1 MPFAGRYKPFT
12 AASDGC
18 AGLAAEAPL
27 RRELLSRRVPGLW
40 RVSAVRA
47 SQPPGLPDQQ
57 WLSTSGA
64 SHPPALLGCL
74 FFSAARV
81 SQPSA
86 LLGRPPFSATRF
98 STRLRF
104 SAARVSR
111 PPVLLGRLRFS
122 TGAGNVLRSYDRLTQ
137 TRPFASQNR
146 VSSDRGC
153 VERPSL
159 RKAIV
164 PAQSDRRCVKR
175 ETQGPR
181 RLLPAPVGDV
191 LRRQ

>member
-81 SQPSA
+81 SW
-86 LLGRPPFSATRF
+86 
-98 STRLRF
+98 
-104 SAARVSR
+104 

-137 TRPFASQNR
+137 TRSFASQNR
-146 VSSDRGC
+146 VSSDRVC

-159 RKAIV
+159 RRAIV

-181 RLLPAPVGDV
+181 RLLPAPAGDV